1 MVSDPRP
8 PAVGAHSRAE
18 PWPCVLHCTLGTEV
32 GGGGEQAPSY
42 APDQTEHEGSTEGPP
57 RGKGWGELPRCPL
70 GQAVQEALVKSPP
83 APATS
88 AGPAPRPGPAAAS
101 RTGVCGPSGKKAAGS
116 PPPPPPHMWAGV
128 SRDRGVPGS
137 GEALRR
143 NSGEGRRGLHG
154 HSAWRWPQGRA
165 AGALSRGGGG
175 KRISPRDPWRAEVSQ
190 AGPGQVAKGT
200 WPSRR
205 RGRSPG
211 EPLWTFSPPRESL
224 EGKGA
229 EFGEGARLPRGG
241 PCLPWQ
247 RPLGHINPPVTPP
260 TPQPG
265 DLP

>member
-1 MVSDPRP
+1 MSPWPGSPRSFGQVTP
-8 PAVGAHSRAE
+8 SPSHLSRASSQARACCCLE
-18 PWPCVLHCTLGTEV
+18 DWSLWPLWE
-32 GGGGEQAPSY
+32 
-42 APDQTEHEGSTEGPP
+42 EGC
-57 RGKGWGELPRCPL
+57 W
-70 GQAVQEALVKSPP
+70 Q
-83 APATS
+83 
-88 AGPAPRPGPAAAS
+88 
-101 RTGVCGPSGKKAAGS
+101 

-190 AGPGQVAKGT
+190 AGPRQVAKGT

>member
-1 MVSDPRP
+1 MHQIRQSMRDQPRVP
-8 PAVGAHSRAE
+8 HVGK
-18 PWPCVLHCTLGTEV
+18 
-32 GGGGEQAPSY
+32 GGGNS
-42 APDQTEHEGSTEGPP
+42 PDVPLARQSKKLWSSHPQPQPPQQGQLPGQGLLLP
-57 RGKGWGELPRCPL
+57 RGLEFVAPL
-70 GQAVQEALVKSPP
+70 GRRLLAAPP
-83 APATS
+83 T
-88 AGPAPRPGPAAAS
+88 
-101 RTGVCGPSGKKAAGS
+101 
-116 PPPPPPHMWAGV
+116 PPPHMWAGV